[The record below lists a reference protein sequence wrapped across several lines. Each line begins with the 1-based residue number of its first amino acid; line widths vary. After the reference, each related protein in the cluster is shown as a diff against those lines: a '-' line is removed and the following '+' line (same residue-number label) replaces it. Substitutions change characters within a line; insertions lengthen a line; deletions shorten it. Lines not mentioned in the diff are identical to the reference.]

1 MTTTTTATVCIL
13 VYIPLEEA
21 FSFRFHPPVQY
32 FVIISWQQ
40 VRRAAVHGLA
50 AAG

>member
-1 MTTTTTATVCIL
+1 MTTTTVCIL
-13 VYIPLEEA
+13 VSILLEKEA
-21 FSFRFHPPVQY
+21 FSFSFHPPVQY

>member
-1 MTTTTTATVCIL
+1 MTTTTATVYIL
-13 VYIPLEEA
+13 VYSPLEEDFS
-21 FSFRFHPPVQY
+21 FSFRPPVEY